1 MPDYSK
7 ALIYKLVCND
17 TYITENYIGSCC
29 DYDERKRNHKS
40 DCNNINGKKYNIY
53 KYKFIRENGG
63 FENWSMII
71 IKQFPC
77 NSKSELVCEETV
89 QMDLLGGELNTI
101 RPFVTD
107 EERQERNKEYIK
119 EYNEKNKEERNEYNK
134 QYREKNKEK
143 IKELDRLY
151 KEKNKEQLKEYK
163 KEYREKNKEEIKE
176 RERIYRENNKEKI
189 KEYKNQKVEC
199 TCGGRYTNSSKSK
212 HFKTKK
218 HINHINNSKDT
229 S

>member
-77 NSKSELVCEETV
+77 NSKRELEKEERV
-89 QMDLLGGELNTI
+89 QLELNGGELNTN
-101 RPFVTD
+101 RPFTTD
-107 EERQERNKEYIK
+107 EEKKEYSK
-119 EYNEKNKEERNEYNK
+119 QYYLEHQEERNEYNK
-134 QYREKNKEK
+134 ERIKKYHQKHKEKKKEQMKEYREA
-143 IKELDRLY
+143 
-151 KEKNKEQLKEYK
+151 NKEQLNLKAK
-163 KEYREKNKEEIKE
+163 
-176 RERIYRENNKEKI
+176 
-189 KEYKNQKVEC
+189 QKHDCV
-199 TCGGRYTNSSKSK
+199 CGGRYTNSGKCQ
-212 HFKTKK
+212 HFKTKT
-218 HINHINNSKDT
+218 HINFINNSKDICAT
-229 S
+229 NN